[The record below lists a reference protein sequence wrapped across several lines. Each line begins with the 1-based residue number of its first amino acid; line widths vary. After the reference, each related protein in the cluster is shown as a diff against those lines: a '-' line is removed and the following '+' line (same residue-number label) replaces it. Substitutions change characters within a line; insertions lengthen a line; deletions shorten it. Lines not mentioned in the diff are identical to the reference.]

1 MDKLRTPRLGE
12 LFESRNFTWHLPN
25 PGYQCAR
32 TVDEG
37 DEA

>member
-1 MDKLRTPRLGE
+1 MDKLRTPHLGE

-25 PGYQCAR
+25 PGYEYAR